1 MPAMVVES
9 PADSGLSP
17 LGLRAEQVAHTLR
30 ILANPDR
37 LKMLCRIG
45 MAEEAHL
52 DEPTVTELVVLTGL
66 SQSRVSQHLALL
78 REAGVVAPR
87 REGQAVRYRL
97 VDRRVRAVMEA
108 LCHLCE
114 TGEPVFDPPPGG

>member
-1 MPAMVVES
+1 MMPHAND
-9 PADSGLSP
+9 AALAP
-17 LGLRAEQVAHTLR
+17 LGRQAEQMARTLR

-52 DEPTVTELVVLTGL
+52 EEPTVTELVMLTGL

-87 REGQAVRYRL
+87 RDGQAVRYRL
-97 VDRRVRAVMEA
+97 IDRRVRAVMEA

-114 TGEPVFDPPPGG
+114 TGIPEFHPAAAAE

>member
-1 MPAMVVES
+1 MKMTPMV
-9 PADSGLSP
+9 PPLALAP
-17 LGLRAEQVAHTLR
+17 LGRDAEAMARILR

-37 LKMLCRIG
+37 LRMLCRMG
-45 MAEEAHL
+45 MAEMAGIE
-52 DEPTVTELVVLTGL
+52 EPTVTELVRLTGL

-87 REGQAVRYRL
+87 RLGQAVRYRL
-97 VDRRVRAVMEA
+97 LDPEVRRVMEA

-114 TGEPVFDPPPGG
+114 AEALAPGQDPGVA